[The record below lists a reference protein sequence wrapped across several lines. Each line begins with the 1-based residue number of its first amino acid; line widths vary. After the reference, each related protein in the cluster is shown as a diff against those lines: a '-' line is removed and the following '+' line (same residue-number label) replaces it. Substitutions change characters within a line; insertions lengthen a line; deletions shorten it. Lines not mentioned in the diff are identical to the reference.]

1 MTELYSPDQLQK
13 WQEETFARVLISKE
27 RNVLRLR
34 LNRPKKRNAMD
45 PLMVRE
51 LAFGLA
57 VAKSDIEIR
66 AVVLEAEGEVFCSGA
81 DLKAFAGMQEETDST
96 IPEPQGDLVI
106 GDLFR
111 HLHKPCLARVHGPVH
126 AGGHLLIGGCT
137 HIFASDNAV
146 FGLPEVKRGLWPM
159 QVMATLCEILPARYV
174 LDWCMRG
181 RIIDAEEASRIGLV
195 TEVMP
200 LNELDETLESYLKD
214 ILANSPTA
222 IRLGLKAWQEL
233 GNVPNEERHA
243 FLQKALMNNL
253 ATKDAREGI
262 QAFKEKRDPVWTG
275 E

>member
-1 MTELYSPDQLQK
+1 MTELYTPDLLQN
-13 WQEETFARVLISKE
+13 WQEETFARVLVRKDA
-27 RNVLRLR
+27 NVLRLK
-34 LNRPKKRNAMD
+34 LNRPEKRNAMD

-57 VAKSDIEIR
+57 VAKSDNEVR
-66 AVVLEAEGEVFCSGA
+66 AVVLEAEGQVFCSGA
-81 DLKAFAGMQEETDST
+81 DLKAFAGLQEETNST
-96 IPEPQGDLVI
+96 IPKPQGDLVI

-137 HIFASDNAV
+137 HILASDNAV

-159 QVMATLCEILPARYV
+159 QVMASLCEILPPRYV

-181 RIIDAEEASRIGLV
+181 RIIDAEEANRVGLV

-200 LNELDETLESYLKD
+200 SEKLDEVLQFYLKD

-233 GNVPNEERHA
+233 GNVPHEQRHA